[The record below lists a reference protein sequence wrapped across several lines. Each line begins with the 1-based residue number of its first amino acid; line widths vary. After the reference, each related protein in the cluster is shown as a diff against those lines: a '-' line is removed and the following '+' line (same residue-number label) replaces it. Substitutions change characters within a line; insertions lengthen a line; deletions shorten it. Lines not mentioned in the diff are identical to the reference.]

1 MATSG
6 ISRRR
11 AAAKIEATEQ
21 YAARRQELIR
31 AAASA
36 FKAQGLSNT
45 SVDDVARAAGVDRA
59 SLYYY
64 FGTKKELF
72 DAVVLDALIS
82 NIEIAERIRSG
93 DDRPIEKLGQ
103 LIKRLMISYAECY
116 PELYVY
122 VQEDPAQLRK
132 TSKLH
137 GGLDVLE
144 LERRFDRALIDIVQ
158 QGIDAGEFR
167 TDVSPRVAAFGII
180 GMVNWSH
187 RWFRPDGPVS
197 AADVGEM
204 FAKLAC
210 DGLSAQPASE

>member
-1 MATSG
+1 MAPSG
-6 ISRRR
+6 IARRR

-21 YAARRQELIR
+21 YVARRQELIR

-82 NIEIAERIRSG
+82 NIEIAERICS
-93 DDRPIEKLGQ
+93 DDERPIEKLGR
-103 LIKRLMISYAECY
+103 LIKQLMISYAEYY
-116 PELYVY
+116 PQLYVY
-122 VQEDPAQLRK
+122 VQENPAQIGSA
-132 TSKLH
+132 SKLN
-137 GGLDVLE
+137 GGVDILE
-144 LERRFDRALIDIVQ
+144 LQRRFDRALIDIVQ

-167 TDVSPRVAAFGII
+167 SDLSPRVAAFGII

-197 AADVGEM
+197 AADVGET

-210 DGLSAQPASE
+210 DGLRIQPPSG

>member
-1 MATSG
+1 MAPSG
-6 ISRRR
+6 IARRR
-11 AAAKIEATEQ
+11 AAAKVEATEQ
-21 YAARRQELIR
+21 YVARRQELIR

-36 FKAQGLSNT
+36 FKTQGLSNT

-82 NIEIAERIRSG
+82 NIEIAERICSG

-103 LIKRLMISYAECY
+103 LIKRLMMSYAEYY
-116 PELYVY
+116 PQLYVY
-122 VQEDPAQLRK
+122 VQENPAQIG
-132 TSKLH
+132 TASKLH
-137 GGLDVLE
+137 GGLDILE
-144 LERRFDRALIDIVQ
+144 LQRRFDRALIDIVQ

-167 TDVSPRVAAFGII
+167 SDLSPRVAAFGII

-187 RWFRPDGPVS
+187 RWFQPDGPVS
-197 AADVGEM
+197 AADVGET
-204 FAKLAC
+204 FARLAC
-210 DGLSAQPASE
+210 DGLSIHRASD

>member
-1 MATSG
+1 MAPSG
-6 ISRRR
+6 IARRR

-21 YAARRQELIR
+21 YVARRQELIK

-36 FKAQGLSNT
+36 FKEQGLSNT

-82 NIEIAERIRSG
+82 NIEIAERICSD
-93 DDRPIEKLGQ
+93 DDRPIEKLGR
-103 LIKRLMISYAECY
+103 LIKRLMISYAEYY
-116 PELYVY
+116 PQLYVY
-122 VQEDPAQLRK
+122 VQENPAQIGSA
-132 TSKLH
+132 SKLN
-137 GGLDVLE
+137 GGVDILE
-144 LERRFDRALIDIVQ
+144 LQRRFDRALIDIVQ

-167 TDVSPRVAAFGII
+167 SDLSPRVAAFGII

-187 RWFRPDGPVS
+187 RWFKPDGPVS
-197 AADVGEM
+197 AADVGET

-210 DGLSAQPASE
+210 DGLRIQPASG